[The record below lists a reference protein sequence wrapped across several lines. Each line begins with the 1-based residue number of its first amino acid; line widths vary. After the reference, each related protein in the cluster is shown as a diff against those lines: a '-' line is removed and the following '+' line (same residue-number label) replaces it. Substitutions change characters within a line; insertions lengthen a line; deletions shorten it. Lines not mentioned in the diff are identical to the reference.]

1 MAQEKNRRK
10 TLIDRITNRTK
21 LTDLGYTVN
30 GQPSLCHIWTGS
42 HSGNGRG
49 GQYGRISV
57 NGITSA
63 THIIVF
69 THYHGYIP
77 CKMQVDHLCNNR
89 LCCNP
94 EHLELVT
101 HQENQ
106 KRRVARQTKAKK
118 K

>member
-1 MAQEKNRRK
+1 MVQELNRRK
-10 TLIDRITNRTK
+10 TLIDRINQK
-21 LTDLGYTVN
+21 LKLEDHGYTFN
-30 GQPSLCHIWTGS
+30 GQPSLCHSWTGS

-57 NGITSA
+57 NGVTSA
-63 THIIVF
+63 THIIVYS
-69 THYHGYIP
+69 HYHGYIP

-101 HQENQ
+101 HRENQ
-106 KRRVARQTKAKK
+106 KRRAARAKVK
-118 K
+118 

>member
-1 MAQEKNRRK
+1 MSQEVNRR
-10 TLIDRITNRTK
+10 TSLIERINERTR
-21 LTDLGYTVN
+21 LTDLGFILN

-57 NGITSA
+57 NSITSA
-63 THIIVF
+63 THIIVY

-77 CKMQVDHLCNNR
+77 NKMQVDHLCNNR

-101 HQENQ
+101 HKENQ
-106 KRRVARQTKAKK
+106 RRRVNRKT
-118 K
+118 

>member
-1 MAQEKNRRK
+1 MQEKNRRK
-10 TLIDRITNRTK
+10 TLIDRIQSRVK
-21 LTDLGYTVN
+21 LQDLGHTVN

-57 NGITSA
+57 NGVTSA
-63 THIIVF
+63 THIVVF

-106 KRRVARQTKAKK
+106 KRRAARNKGTKK
-118 K
+118 